1 MKSCFVKYKEYVRK
15 YREFYDE
22 VKDTPQKEF
31 LMKEFMK
38 YIKENN
44 LIKANY
50 ENDAFLQNH
59 LKNALKQALKNNPNF
74 LEKIINDNQAKISIN
89 QSLVNAFDNEKAINF
104 PDIELLINILTATIN
119 DNWLTEMEAF
129 KILGSAI
136 KFGEEHPKKVTDELM
151 KEIVSLLS
159 SYFDVYGNFVYVE
172 DYTNFH
178 NGVNKLLTYIAGL
191 IQFEQKESLC
201 EKINSEELLR
211 NLVNV
216 YLDFYNSYTIVPD
229 KSLAIDIQKR
239 GYSKALKQ
247 YYRNG
252 NLIEIPYDLSEF
264 INLLK
269 ELIPFLSLLKTP
281 ECSNTFKNF

>member
-15 YREFYDE
+15 YHEFYDE

-50 ENDAFLQNH
+50 ENDAFLQNY

-119 DNWLTEMEAF
+119 DN
-129 KILGSAI
+129 
-136 KFGEEHPKKVTDELM
+136 
-151 KEIVSLLS
+151 
-159 SYFDVYGNFVYVE
+159 
-172 DYTNFH
+172 
-178 NGVNKLLTYIAGL
+178 
-191 IQFEQKESLC
+191 
-201 EKINSEELLR
+201 
-211 NLVNV
+211 
-216 YLDFYNSYTIVPD
+216 
-229 KSLAIDIQKR
+229 
-239 GYSKALKQ
+239 
-247 YYRNG
+247 
-252 NLIEIPYDLSEF
+252 
-264 INLLK
+264 
-269 ELIPFLSLLKTP
+269 
-281 ECSNTFKNF
+281 